1 MMMTPHYA
9 TSPDE
14 FIATVSRAK
23 EEAEQEQYQ
32 QEQKRKIS
40 GCLDPLTVD
49 IISFEDEDDL
59 EVKIHEIYRQLDE
72 DDSGGLNFDEFVNG
86 LRQLKGNIHLT
97 RDDFDIITENGR
109 HLGANNEFNA
119 NQFNDMMKKELW
131 RYSRREL
138 ENVLK
143 VSGDEQFK
151 STILMLVI

>member
-23 EEAEQEQYQ
+23 EEAEQEQHQ

-59 EVKIHEIYRQLDE
+59 EVEIHEIYRQLTRMIVV
-72 DDSGGLNFDEFVNG
+72 DSISTVVNR

-97 RDDFDIITENGR
+97 RDDIITENGAR
-109 HLGANNEFNA
+109 G
-119 NQFNDMMKKELW
+119 QQ
-131 RYSRREL
+131 S
-138 ENVLK
+138 V
-143 VSGDEQFK
+143 Q
-151 STILMLVI
+151 